1 MLLHESATLDLVYFK
16 LYVCDDGCHLT
27 IIVFCFNDIKQAAED
42 GSVKYLATDLMHL
55 WTYQSRGNTPIC
67 IDGDFN
73 GQ

>member
-1 MLLHESATLDLVYFK
+1 MLLHESATLDLVYFT
-16 LYVCDDGCHLT
+16 LYVCDDGGYLT
-27 IIVFCFNDIKQAAED
+27 IIVLCFNDIKRAAED

-67 IDGDFN
+67 IDGDLN